1 MKTNYPRTD
10 ETTIVDPAY
19 IGKAPKIEIAGISY
33 KLPPDRIRDFLF
45 AVLNLNSI
53 PRESIPKELQD
64 LFPGQTISM
73 PINGDSISIRRT
85 MNETCNRLQF
95 FPDNPDRKYTP
106 GEIMTMKELDSR
118 SRAYFNR
125 CRIVPSAIY
134 EKVFRPK

>member
-1 MKTNYPRTD
+1 MKRNYRRTD

-33 KLPPDRIRDFLF
+33 KLPPDR
-45 AVLNLNSI
+45 
-53 PRESIPKELQD
+53 
-64 LFPGQTISM
+64 
-73 PINGDSISIRRT
+73 ISIRRT

-118 SRAYFNR
+118 ARAYFNR